1 MRATLVV
8 AVLFLI
14 AVPLAAQV
22 RERVDVQIL
31 EIDATV
37 IDRNGKVIEGLT
49 RDDFEVFIGKRATP
63 VTNFFAVEGGKIL
76 SGDDVTT
83 STKVAKLPIQT
94 SFPTSLVIFIDEMH
108 LSQHS
113 HTRTIDALKRY
124 VAANVGSNTTAMLV
138 RYNGDLSVLVRPTE
152 RPGYILGAL
161 DKLAVSP
168 SADSDRRE
176 RRAMIDRIE
185 EVFFPQS
192 KHEDETDIGFRELE
206 DYAQRRVAEV
216 DRTIDA
222 LQQAVNL
229 TSIFTGRKVL
239 LYVSDGLPQQP
250 AIEMFDFWDRTAR
263 LSLHGQTPGFEVQ
276 HLNSGQ
282 AARFDRT
289 EKFRQM
295 IDAAQHAGVAI
306 YSFDAGGVRGY
317 EGTSVE
323 SATTHARLDT
333 MLFQSN
339 QRGGLQYAADET
351 GGKYIAN
358 ENNVDK
364 LLGEISAQFTTFYS
378 IGVSAAAGDIRVRV
392 KNHPEY
398 RVLTARRRPPRT
410 RDEELEQDVRRRLYT
425 RGGDNPI
432 DAKVNIGRPADIAGQ
447 CVMPLRIDVPQP
459 KLAPELTPQAVDVR
473 IVLLNDRNDESALQR
488 VSMPFVSGQ
497 VAQSMQLRV
506 RPVHHVL
513 SLAITNPVSG
523 ESSFFQAEVD
533 GTACNDSVAINS
545 R

>member
-1 MRATLVV
+1 MRATTA

-14 AVPLAAQV
+14 AVPLVAQV
-22 RERVDVQIL
+22 RERVDVQVL

-76 SGDDVTT
+76 SGDETMT
-83 STKVAKLPIQT
+83 NVAKLPAQT
-94 SFPTSLVIFIDEMH
+94 SFPTSLVIFIDETH
-108 LSQHS
+108 LSQRS

-124 VAANVGSNTTAMLV
+124 VAANVGANTTAMLV
-138 RYNGDLSVLVRPTE
+138 RYNGDLSVRVRPTE
-152 RPGYILGAL
+152 RPGYILGEL
-161 DKLAVSP
+161 DKLALSP
-168 SADSDRRE
+168 SSDSDVRE
-176 RRAMIDRIE
+176 RDAMIRDIDD
-185 EVFFPQS
+185 VFFPEG
-192 KHEDETDIGFRELE
+192 KMGLGELAPMVFRQVE
-206 DYAQRRVAEV
+206 DYAQRRVTEV
-216 DRTIDA
+216 DRTVDA
-222 LQQAVNL
+222 LRQAVDL
-229 TSIFTGRKVL
+229 TSIFVGRKVL
-239 LYVSDGLPQQP
+239 LYVSDGLPMQP
-250 AIEMFDFWDRTAR
+250 ALEVFDYWDRCARISQVAQTA
-263 LSLHGQTPGFEVQ
+263 QFEIS
-276 HLNSGQ
+276 HNNSSK
-282 AARFDRT
+282 AASYDRT
-289 EKFRQM
+289 EKFRKL

-306 YSFDAGGVRGY
+306 FSFDAAGVRGY
-317 EGTSVE
+317 EGRSVE
-323 SATTHARLDT
+323 NATKHAELDT

-339 QRGGLQYAADET
+339 QRGGLQYAAEET

-358 ENNVDK
+358 ENNIDK

-378 IGVSAAAGDIRVRV
+378 IGVRAAAGDIRVRV

-425 RGGDNPI
+425 RGSENPI
-432 DAKVNIGRPADIAGQ
+432 DAKVNVGTPADIAGQ
-447 CVMPLRIDVPQP
+447 CVAPLHIVVPQP
-459 KLAPELTPQAVDVR
+459 KLAPELTPRMVDIR

-533 GTACNDSVAINS
+533 GRACDDSVAINS